1 MRQWHGLGSNLRVK
15 PGREFEQLSA
25 QLFAALRTN
34 PAFERVEH
42 DVRLPGPDG
51 DRQIDVLLRGR
62 AGPLDILTII
72 ECKDTR
78 KLVTVEEVDALH
90 SKLQDVRAQKAV
102 MVAAKGF
109 SGGAQKKA
117 ARLGISL
124 CTAQQARHERWPLTE
139 SIPFFID
146 ELACT
151 ETEIAFSF
159 TALDTKMEY
168 THVCDRPV
176 LDIAAEHWNA
186 KEIEFT
192 GDTHR
197 YEFVP
202 ALTDP
207 WTRTGDGRKQP
218 IRDLKIT
225 MVLQKTYYFGYFNEL
240 ASAKCLHFLEADKK
254 HVIFDPNELGAYR
267 LQLPRYCRREDVP
280 KVAGSQLIRVKIV
293 LPHRPK
299 LAGLDV
305 WKHK

>member
-1 MRQWHGLGSNLRVK
+1 MPQWRRPDNNLRVK

-25 QLFAALRTN
+25 QLFTALRTN

-72 ECKDTR
+72 ECKDTL
-78 KLVTVEEVDALH
+78 KMVTVEEVDALH
-90 SKLQDVRAQKAV
+90 SKMQDVRAQKAV

-139 SIPFFID
+139 SVPFLID
-146 ELACT
+146 ELACP
-151 ETEIAFSF
+151 ETEMAFSF
-159 TALDTKMEY
+159 TALDTKIEY
-168 THVCDRPV
+168 SHVCDRPV
-176 LDIAAEHWNA
+176 TDITAEHWNA
-186 KEIEFT
+186 KEIEFA

-197 YEFVP
+197 HEFVP
-202 ALTDP
+202 ALKDP
-207 WTRTGDGRKQP
+207 WMRTGDGRKQP

-225 MVLQKTYYFGYFNEL
+225 MVLQKCYYFGYFNEL
-240 ASAKCLHFLEADKK
+240 ASTRCLHFLEAGKK

-267 LQLPRYCRREDVP
+267 LKLPKYSRREDVP
-280 KVAGSQLIRVKIV
+280 KVAGSQLVRVKIV

-299 LAGLDV
+299 LAGANM
-305 WKHK
+305 